1 MTSTPTAAAPSGRG
15 RKERA
20 LHVLAF
26 LLLLGVVGAVVAPLF
41 GKTDTLGAQDWD
53 QMEAHRYLAV
63 KTIEKYHQF
72 PFWNP
77 YGCGGHTW
85 WGGIESGTNLVSPW
99 LPAYLLAPLPWA
111 VRLEVVGAALLGA
124 IGAWTFV
131 GRLTR
136 SPGLR
141 LLCACA
147 FAVNGRWA
155 LQTESGHT
163 WHLYYAWMP
172 WALWLFDR
180 AIAAPPGKAK
190 RDVVGLGVVLAAMVY
205 TGAIYPLP
213 QVIIVIALYG
223 LVAAVALRS
232 VRPLALALG
241 GGLLS
246 FAFAAPRLLP
256 VIDVLRRYPRLVDS
270 PETIDLAGIIG
281 IFTSRQGEA
290 RPAVGPWGWHEFG
303 FYIGWLPF
311 LLMLSAPFLARRWK
325 ERAAL
330 LAGSACFVL
339 ALGSF
344 SPMAPWALLHDHVPV
359 FQSQHVPSRWFY
371 PAVLLLLASAAAACE
386 RWLRRVPRGRLLLEL
401 ALLATAGYVG
411 FDIALQ
417 SQPDVAGTFVRGA
430 PTVGPSVG
438 PYHQEKTAPAEL
450 RYPVPDWAPPAL
462 PAMVAN
468 VGVIDCVTFPGL
480 NTYYR
485 DRKGRAPGLGA
496 KGVGD
501 GDYRGE
507 TYFASGPGAAVVDG
521 WTPNVVTVR
530 YTGAAEGDLLVL
542 NQNWDPG
549 WSAERGVV
557 NWKDVAATPVSA
569 GSGVVV
575 FRYRPRFFVLGCVI
589 LFGTTFALLL
599 LPYARRWRRREVTD
613 VAA

>member
-1 MTSTPTAAAPSGRG
+1 
-15 RKERA
+15 
-20 LHVLAF
+20 
-26 LLLLGVVGAVVAPLF
+26 LLGVVGVFVAPLF
-41 GKTDTLGAQDWD
+41 DRTDTYGAQDWD

-63 KTIEKYHQF
+63 KTIEQYHQF

-77 YGCGGHTW
+77 YSCGGHTW
-85 WGGIESGTNLVSPW
+85 WGGIESGINLVSPW
-99 LPAYLLAPLPWA
+99 LPAYLLAPLPVA
-111 VRLEVVGAALLGA
+111 LRIEVAGVALLGA
-124 IGAWTFV
+124 LGAWIFL

-141 LLCACA
+141 LLVACA

-155 LQTESGHT
+155 LQAESGHT
-163 WHLYYAWMP
+163 WHLYYALMP

-180 AIAAPPGKAK
+180 AIAARPGHAK
-190 RDVVGLGVVLAAMVY
+190 RDVVGLGIVLAAMVY
-205 TGAIYPLP
+205 LGAIYPLP
-213 QVIIVIALYG
+213 QVIVVIALYG
-223 LVAAVALRS
+223 LVAAISLRS
-232 VRPLALALG
+232 LRPALLGLG

-256 VIDVLRRYPRLVDS
+256 ILDMLRRYPRLVDS

-281 IFTSRQGEA
+281 IFTARQGEPH
-290 RPAVGPWGWHEFG
+290 PAVGPWGWHEFG

-311 LLMLSAPFLARRWK
+311 LVMLSAPLLARRWK

-330 LAGSACFVL
+330 LAGGVCFAL
-339 ALGSF
+339 ALGRF
-344 SPMAPWALLHDHVPV
+344 SPMAPWALLHDYVPV

-371 PAVLLLLASAAAACE
+371 PAVLLLLASAAAAFE
-386 RWLRRVPRGRLLLEL
+386 RLLRRVARGRVLLEI
-401 ALLATAGYVG
+401 ALLAIGGYVG
-411 FDIALQ
+411 FDIASQ
-417 SQPDVAGTFVRGA
+417 SRTELANTFLHAGPSVQ
-430 PTVGPSVG
+430 PSVG
-438 PYHQEKTAPAEL
+438 PYHQEKTAPPAL

-485 DRKGRAPGLGA
+485 DRKGQIPGLGA

-501 GDYRGE
+501 PDYRGE
-507 TYFASGPGAAVVDG
+507 AYFASGSAEAEVER
-521 WTPNVVTVR
+521 WTPNVVSVR

-549 WSAERGVV
+549 WSAEHGVV
-557 NWKDVAATPVSA
+557 NWRDTAASPVSA

-589 LFGTTFALLL
+589 LFATTFALV
-599 LPYARRWRRREVTD
+599 LPPRARRRRRDEVLAD
-613 VAA
+613 HA